1 MTAPTYRGF
10 PRLRMVRRTW
20 EPGTIAIVLAHCRD
34 CGCELERTASAVK
47 MAQREERGFQCIPCQ
62 TKARMARRRLS

>member
-1 MTAPTYRGF
+1 MTAPTYRGL

-20 EPGTIAIVLAHCRD
+20 GPGTSAIVLAHCRD

-47 MAQREERGFQCIPCQ
+47 MAQREGRGFQCVPCQ
-62 TKARMARRRLS
+62 KNARWARRKAL